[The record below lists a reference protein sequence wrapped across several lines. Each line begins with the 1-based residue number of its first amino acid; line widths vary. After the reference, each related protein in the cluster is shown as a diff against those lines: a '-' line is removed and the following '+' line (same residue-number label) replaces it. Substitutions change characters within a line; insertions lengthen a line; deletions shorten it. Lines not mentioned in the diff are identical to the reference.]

1 MQGHDVTMG
10 RTATCSFKVVAALQ
24 PGQQLPEGFSQ
35 QTFGSLFEQP
45 LCSLYVPSSTEG
57 FTGVCQVS
65 DAQCT
70 DSSRWCDGGSNP
82 DSDAVEELIA
92 LQLTKVCLASCC
104 FTTASSLVVPVCKSC
119 RPM

>member
-1 MQGHDVTMG
+1 MHIIIMLW
-10 RTATCSFKVVAALQ
+10 RKATSIKVVAVLQ

-35 QTFGSLFEQP
+35 QTFDSLYEQP
-45 LCSLYVPSSTEG
+45 LCSLYVPSTIEG
-57 FTGVCQVS
+57 FTGVCEVS

-104 FTTASSLVVPVCKSC
+104 NT
-119 RPM
+119 